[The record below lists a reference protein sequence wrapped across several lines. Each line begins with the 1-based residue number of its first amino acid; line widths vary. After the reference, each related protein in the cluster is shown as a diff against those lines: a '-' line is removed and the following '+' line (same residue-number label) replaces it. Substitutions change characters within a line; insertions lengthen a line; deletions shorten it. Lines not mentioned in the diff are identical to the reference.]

1 MISDSVIAQSTSN
14 AVFTVVG
21 SLGYCGSTT
30 LTLYIVVGLATVPCL
45 IWLAGFVM
53 TWAE

>member
-1 MISDSVIAQSTSN
+1 MQTSFQHIERRSSRWLDHSV
-14 AVFTVVG
+14 
-21 SLGYCGSTT
+21 YCGSAT
-30 LTLYIVVGLATVPCL
+30 LTLYIVLVLATVPCL